1 MLPVLFSFGPIKI
14 YTFGVFLVLA
24 FFWGSF
30 FLWKLVRLT
39 VYKEEEIF
47 DGLFLSL
54 GFALFFARLFYVAS
68 NFSDFGFNLLKFI
81 LINGYPGLSL
91 PGGLLGGFLFAFL
104 FFFTKKRNFYVM
116 VDYFIPPLFVALGFG
131 FLGVFFSQKNS
142 LPFLLNAFIFFFS
155 ALVSYRLI
163 FLIRQKRLN
172 KSFNLIVFL
181 LIISLGLGL
190 IETGIWRLIFFILLL
205 TSGGYILYYFKTVIF
220 NSLKE
225 WSKKIFYHV
234 KKFFSKRVK
243 RDQR

>member
-1 MLPVLFSFGPIKI
+1 MLPVLFSFGPIKV

-54 GFALFFARLFYVAS
+54 GFALFFARFFYVIG
-68 NFSDFGFNLLKFI
+68 NFSDFGLNLLKFI

-91 PGGLLGGFLFAFL
+91 PGGLLGGFLFAYL
-104 FFFTKKRNFYVM
+104 FFFTKKRDFQAM

-131 FLGVFFSQKNS
+131 FLGMFFSQKNS
-142 LPFLLNAFIFFFS
+142 LLFLLDAFIFFFG
-155 ALVSYRLI
+155 AIVSYRLV
-163 FLIRQKRLN
+163 FLIRQERLN
-172 KSFNLIVFL
+172 QSFNLIVFL

-190 IETGIWRLIFFILLL
+190 VEAGIWRLVFFTLLL
-205 TSGGYILYYFKTVIF
+205 TSGGYILYYFRTVIF

-225 WSKKIFYHV
+225 WSKKIFHYV
-234 KKFFSKRVK
+234 KKFFPKRVR
-243 RDQR
+243 RDQK